1 MHALSSSPLSRPK
14 GILKKPS
21 CLDLHM
27 RPRSLSSSS
36 KKSTAFDDIARDIVT
51 GAEVPQSPLH
61 SSEYRAFHKEYRQE
75 AGRAL
80 LLAKVDG
87 MYDDIIRRLEV
98 RVES

>member
-1 MHALSSSPLSRPK
+1 MHALSCSPLSRPK

-21 CLDLHM
+21 TLDLHM
-27 RPRSLSSSS
+27 RPRSFSEVS

-51 GAEVPQSPLH
+51 GAEVPQSPVP

-80 LLAKVDG
+80 LLAKIDG
-87 MYDDIIRRLEV
+87 MYDDVVRRLDIK
-98 RVES
+98 VEP

>member
-1 MHALSSSPLSRPK
+1 MHARPGTPLRPK

-21 CLDLHM
+21 TIDLHM

-36 KKSTAFDDIARDIVT
+36 KKSTAFDDVARDIVT

-87 MYDDIIRRLEV
+87 MYDDLIRRLEV
-98 RVES
+98 RVAS

>member
-1 MHALSSSPLSRPK
+1 MHALLSSPPSRPK

-21 CLDLHM
+21 GLDLYM

-36 KKSTAFDDIARDIVT
+36 KKSTAFDDVARDIVT
-51 GAEVPQSPLH
+51 GAEVPQSPVP

-80 LLAKVDG
+80 LLAKIDG
-87 MYDDIIRRLEV
+87 IYDEIVRRLEV
-98 RVES
+98 KVES